1 MTAAARHRSDRIAVL
16 VADDHPL
23 FRRGIVE
30 LLAETPDMQVVAET
44 GTADEVLA
52 GLRRAD
58 VDVVVLDLGMPGTNG
73 VDLLDRIRREWPALP
88 VLVLTVYPEDLYA
101 VRALRAGAAGYL
113 TKDSAAEELIQAIQ
127 RVRAGRRW
135 VSPRLA
141 EHLAALLER
150 DPDRPAHD
158 ALSNREFEV
167 LRRIGAG
174 QTATLISRSL
184 HLSPKTVSTYR
195 ARILEKLDLRTT
207 SDLIRYALKHGL
219 TD

>member
-1 MTAAARHRSDRIAVL
+1 MTAAAQHRSSPIAVL
-16 VADDHPL
+16 VADDHPI
-23 FRRGIVE
+23 FRRGIVQF
-30 LLAETPDMQVVAET
+30 LAETDDMQVVAET

-52 GLRRAD
+52 QLRRTN

-73 VDLLDRIRREWPALP
+73 VDLLDRIRCEWPTLP
-88 VLVLTVYPEDLYA
+88 VLVLTVHPEDLYA

-113 TKDSAAEELIQAIQ
+113 TKDSAAGELVQAIQ

-135 VSPRLA
+135 VSPSLA
-141 EHLAALLER
+141 EHLAVFLAR
-150 DPDRPAHD
+150 DHDRPVHD

-174 QTATLISRSL
+174 QTPTMIARGL

-195 ARILEKLDLRTT
+195 TRILEKLDLPTT
-207 SDLIRYALKHGL
+207 AELIRYALKHSL

>member
-1 MTAAARHRSDRIAVL
+1 
-16 VADDHPL
+16 
-23 FRRGIVE
+23 
-30 LLAETPDMQVVAET
+30 MQVVAET